1 MEYTTD
7 LGECQ
12 TLWAVVGVLKF
23 EVVGNQKVAQD
34 MIVAIRWIWGAM
46 VYKCICH
53 MFIYIYRYPR

>member
-34 MIVAIRWIWGAM
+34 MIVAIRWIWGGHG
-46 VYKCICH
+46 I
-53 MFIYIYRYPR
+53 